1 MPHLNNTL
9 TLISPSCFHTWC
21 VREAVTGPMA
31 GSEGM
36 LTLLLESLSP
46 APFTAFTYYYA
57 TSIPQLAIE
66 SAVAI

>member
-36 LTLLLESLSP
+36 LTLLLGSLSL
-46 APFTAFTYYYA
+46 APFTAFTYYA
-57 TSIPQLAIE
+57 RSIPQLVIE